1 MGKRFAVLTKI
12 EDDHKIT
19 AETDFQFIYH
29 VQHALLL
36 ALRERG
42 TISTVQYRRADE
54 LLRKKRTEAAKQL
67 HEKR

>member
-12 EDDHKIT
+12 EDDYKIT
-19 AETDFQFIYH
+19 AETDLQFLYH

-42 TISTVQYRRADE
+42 TISTVQYWKADE
-54 LLRKKRTEAAKQL
+54 ALRKQRREFAKRVQ
-67 HEKR
+67 EKR

>member
-12 EDDHKIT
+12 ENDHKIT
-19 AETDFQFIYH
+19 AETDLQFLYH

-36 ALRERG
+36 ALREKG
-42 TISTVQYRRADE
+42 TISTMQYRQADE
-54 LLRKKRTEAAKQL
+54 ALRKQRTEFAKQP

>member
-12 EDDHKIT
+12 ENDHKIT
-19 AETDFQFIYH
+19 AETDLQFLYH

-36 ALRERG
+36 ALREKG

-54 LLRKKRTEAAKQL
+54 LLRKQRTEVAKRL

>member
-12 EDDHKIT
+12 ENDHKIT

-29 VQHALLL
+29 LQHVLLL
-36 ALRERG
+36 ALKERG
-42 TISTVQYRRADE
+42 TISTMQYRQADE
-54 LLRKKRTEAAKQL
+54 LLRKQRTEFTKRV